1 MHRLDPDARPVVAR
15 ATEMENGA
23 GIDAQRDR
31 FLQLHGAVT
40 GVAAGV
46 AKDIAGPSPCGPVGG
61 RCRLVTLITERAI
74 GGA

>member
-23 GIDAQRDR
+23 GFDAQRDR

-46 AKDIAGPSPCGPVGG
+46 AKESPCGPVGG
-61 RCRLVTLITERAI
+61 RCRLVTFITERAI